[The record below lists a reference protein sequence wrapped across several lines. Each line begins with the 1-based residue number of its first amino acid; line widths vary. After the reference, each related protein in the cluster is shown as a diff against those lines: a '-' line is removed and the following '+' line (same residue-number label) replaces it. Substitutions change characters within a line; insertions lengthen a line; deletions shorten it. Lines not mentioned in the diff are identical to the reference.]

1 MRMKQPD
8 PKNIAL
14 LGSTGSIGE
23 NCLRVVKDHPS
34 HFKIQYLSAHSNSR
48 RLSEQCRVFR
58 PKAAIITHTEKF
70 KQDRKLFDES
80 ARVLSGED
88 GLLTIFADP
97 EVDLVVN
104 AIVGGAGVFPTYH
117 ALRAGKAVALANKE
131 SLVVA
136 GQLIMQM
143 VKAKKLTLLPI
154 DSEHSAI
161 FQCLMGE
168 APEQVQRIILT
179 ASGGPFRNFT
189 PAQLKTV
196 TPEQALAHPT
206 WSMGT
211 KITIDSATLLN
222 KGLEIIEAYWLYGV
236 PLDRIQVVIHP
247 QSIIHSMVEFVDGSV
262 KAQLG
267 YPDMR
272 IPIQFALTY
281 PHRLPLD
288 IASLDFKQV
297 NSLTFEEPDL
307 QKFPSLAIAR
317 EAITRGGSYPAVMN
331 AANEAAVSRFV
342 KGEISF
348 TAIPEIIEKTLQ
360 AHPPVQKFTLE
371 QILEKHHWAMDY
383 AGKIKIK

>member
-1 MRMKQPD
+1 MKQPI

-23 NCLRVVKDHPS
+23 NCLRVVNEHPE
-34 HFKIQYLSAHSNSR
+34 HFRIRYLSAHSKIR
-48 RLSEQCRVFR
+48 RLSEQCKVFK
-58 PKAAIITHTEKF
+58 PKSAVITNIDKF
-70 KQDRKLFDES
+70 KQDRNLFEKP
-80 ARVLSGED
+80 AAVLSGEE
-88 GLLTIFADP
+88 GLLTIFKDP

-117 ALRAGKAVALANKE
+117 ALRSGKPVALANKE
-131 SLVVA
+131 SLVIA
-136 GQLIMQM
+136 GQLIMKM
-143 VKAKKLTLLPI
+143 VREKKLTLLPI

-168 APEQVQRIILT
+168 EPEQVQRIILT
-179 ASGGPFRNFT
+179 ASGGPFRSFT
-189 PAQLKTV
+189 PEQLKTV
-196 TPEQALAHPT
+196 TLQQALAHPT
-206 WSMGT
+206 WNMGT
-211 KITIDSATLLN
+211 KITIDSATLMN

-272 IPIQFALTY
+272 IPIQFALTF
-281 PHRLPLD
+281 PGRLPLE

-297 NSLTFEEPDL
+297 HTLTFEEPDL
-307 QKFPSLAIAR
+307 QKFPCLTIAR
-317 EAITRGGSYPAVMN
+317 EAIRSGGSCPAVMN

-342 KGEISF
+342 KGELTF
-348 TAIPEIIEKTLQ
+348 TDIPVIIEKTIQ
-360 AHPPVQKFTLE
+360 AHHPVQEFTLD
-371 QILEKHHWAMDY
+371 QILEIHHWATDY
-383 AGKIKIK
+383 AGKI

>member
-1 MRMKQPD
+1 MKQPI

-23 NCLRVVKDHPS
+23 NCLRVVNEHPE
-34 HFKIQYLSAHSNSR
+34 HFRIRYLSAHSKIR
-48 RLSEQCRVFR
+48 RLSEQCKVFK
-58 PKAAIITHTEKF
+58 PKAAVITNIDKF
-70 KQDRKLFDES
+70 KQDRNLFEKP
-80 ARVLSGED
+80 AAVLSGEE
-88 GLLTIFADP
+88 GLLTIFKDP

-117 ALRAGKAVALANKE
+117 ALRSGKPVALANKE

-136 GQLIMQM
+136 GQLIMKM
-143 VKAKKLTLLPI
+143 VREKKLTLLPI

-168 APEQVQRIILT
+168 EPEQVQRIILT
-179 ASGGPFRNFT
+179 ASGGPFRSFT
-189 PAQLKTV
+189 LEQLKTV
-196 TPEQALAHPT
+196 TLQQALAHPT
-206 WSMGT
+206 WNMGT
-211 KITIDSATLLN
+211 KITIDSATLMN

-272 IPIQFALTY
+272 IPIQFALTF
-281 PHRLPLD
+281 PGRLPLE

-297 NSLTFEEPDL
+297 HTLTFEEPDL
-307 QKFPSLAIAR
+307 QKFPCLAIAR
-317 EAITRGGSYPAVMN
+317 EAISNGGSCPAVMN

-342 KGEISF
+342 KGEITF
-348 TAIPEIIEKTLQ
+348 TDIPVIIEKTIQ
-360 AHPPVQKFTLE
+360 AQHPVQEFTLD
-371 QILEKHHWAMDY
+371 QILEIHHWAVYY
-383 AGKIKIK
+383 AGKI

>member
-1 MRMKQPD
+1 MIMKQPN

-23 NCLRVVKDHPS
+23 NCLRVVKDHPT
-34 HFKIQYLSAHSNSR
+34 HFRIRYLSAHSNSR
-48 RLSEQCRVFR
+48 RLAEQTRIFKPRAV
-58 PKAAIITHTEKF
+58 IITDREKW
-70 KQDRKLFDES
+70 KQDRNLFDNPAS
-80 ARVLSGED
+80 VLSGDE
-88 GLLTIFADP
+88 GLLTIFEDP

-143 VKAKKLTLLPI
+143 VKEKKLTLLPI

-168 APEQVQRIILT
+168 APEQVQCIILT
-179 ASGGPFRNFT
+179 ASGGPFRSFT

-206 WSMGT
+206 WNMGT

-222 KGLEIIEAYWLYGV
+222 KGLEIIEAYWLYGI
-236 PLDRIQVVIHP
+236 PLDRIRVVIHP
-247 QSIIHSMVEFVDGSV
+247 QSIIHSMVEFIDGSV

-272 IPIQFALTY
+272 IPIQFALTF
-281 PHRLPLD
+281 PRRLPLE
-288 IASLDFKQV
+288 IASLDFKQLR
-297 NSLTFEEPDL
+297 SLTFEEPDL
-307 QKFPSLAIAR
+307 QKFPCLAIAR
-317 EAITRGGSYPAVMN
+317 EAMTRGGSYPAVMN
-331 AANEAAVSRFV
+331 AANEAAVARFV
-342 KGEISF
+342 KGEIRF
-348 TAIPEIIEKTLQ
+348 TAIPELIEKTLQ
-360 AHPPVQKFTLE
+360 AHQPIQKFTLE
-371 QILEKHHWAMDY
+371 QILEKHRWAMDY
-383 AGKIKIK
+383 AAKIKIK

>member
-1 MRMKQPD
+1 MKQPI

-23 NCLRVVKDHPS
+23 NCLRVVNEHPE
-34 HFKIQYLSAHSNSR
+34 HFRIRYLSAHSKIR
-48 RLSEQCRVFR
+48 RLSEQCKVFK
-58 PKAAIITHTEKF
+58 PKAAVITNIDKF
-70 KQDRKLFDES
+70 KQDRNLFEKP
-80 ARVLSGED
+80 AAVLSGEE
-88 GLLTIFADP
+88 GLLTIFKDP

-117 ALRAGKAVALANKE
+117 ALRSGKPVALANKE

-136 GQLIMQM
+136 GQLIMKM
-143 VKAKKLTLLPI
+143 VREKKLTLLPI

-168 APEQVQRIILT
+168 EPEQVQRIILT
-179 ASGGPFRNFT
+179 ASGGPFRSFT
-189 PAQLKTV
+189 LEQLKTV
-196 TPEQALAHPT
+196 TLQQALAHPT
-206 WSMGT
+206 WNMGT
-211 KITIDSATLLN
+211 KITIDSATLMN

-272 IPIQFALTY
+272 IPIQFALTF
-281 PHRLPLD
+281 PGRLPLE

-297 NSLTFEEPDL
+297 HTLTFEEPDL
-307 QKFPSLAIAR
+307 QKFPCLAIAR
-317 EAITRGGSYPAVMN
+317 EAISNGGSCPAVMN

-342 KGEISF
+342 KGEITF
-348 TAIPEIIEKTLQ
+348 TDIPVIIEKTIQ
-360 AHPPVQKFTLE
+360 AHHPVQEFTLD
-371 QILEKHHWAMDY
+371 QILEIHHWAVYY
-383 AGKIKIK
+383 AEKI